1 MGTNGFVRSGGR
13 VWVGTVLLPVL
24 LLAAVAGGGR
34 WALAQDGT
42 PDPETTGDAAIRLVH
57 ASPDAGPVD
66 VYVNDELVVAGL
78 DYPDVSDFLFR
89 PAGVYDIAVTAAGDA
104 VEDALIEADGV
115 AVEAGR
121 AYHIAT
127 VGTLAEDDDADL
139 QTRVHEV
146 NLDEVPDGQARVR
159 VVHASPDA
167 GTVDV
172 AVNDEVPP
180 PFVGVAYPDASEE
193 IEVAAGSYDL
203 ELRATGTDDALL
215 ALSADLEAGNVY
227 SLYAVGRVA
236 DDTLDVL
243 TVASGPEAAQ
253 VTAGRPAHI
262 HQGGCDDLGEII
274 ENGTLN
280 NPVAPQGEALGQA
293 EAAEVESSLTSVPL
307 TLEALLAGDHAIN
320 VHLSESEIDTY
331 IACGE
336 IGGVINE
343 NGVLTLGLREQ
354 DGSAFSG
361 VAILSPGGDGAST
374 DIELFVTEAFG
385 AALATDQATPA
396 VEDPTGIEGT
406 PLAEDAVPD
415 ETAEADATVAV
426 EETVGITVDVDDAEA
441 AGGEET
447 ATATP

>member
-280 NPVAPQGEALGQA
+280 NPVAPQGRGAGPGGGGRSRKFADVRAPHAGGAARRGPCHQRAPVRIGDRYLHRLRRDRRRHQRERRPHPRLARAGRLGFQRRRHPQPRRRWCVDRHRALRHR
-293 EAAEVESSLTSVPL
+293 SVWCR
-307 TLEALLAGDHAIN
+307 AGDRPSNAR
-320 VHLSESEIDTY
+320 S
-331 IACGE
+331 
-336 IGGVINE
+336 
-343 NGVLTLGLREQ
+343 
-354 DGSAFSG
+354 
-361 VAILSPGGDGAST
+361 
-374 DIELFVTEAFG
+374 
-385 AALATDQATPA
+385 
-396 VEDPTGIEGT
+396 
-406 PLAEDAVPD
+406 
-415 ETAEADATVAV
+415 
-426 EETVGITVDVDDAEA
+426 
-441 AGGEET
+441 
-447 ATATP
+447 